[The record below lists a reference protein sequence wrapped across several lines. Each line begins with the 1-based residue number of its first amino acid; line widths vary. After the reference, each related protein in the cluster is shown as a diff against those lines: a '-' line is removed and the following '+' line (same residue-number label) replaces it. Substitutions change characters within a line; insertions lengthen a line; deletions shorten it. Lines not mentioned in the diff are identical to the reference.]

1 MQLFK
6 LNGRMNKKVI
16 IAILLVV
23 LFILSIILGISFG
36 AVDIPPYDVY
46 RVFLYKVLGIKIGNL
61 GELLNSTVFDI
72 IWEVRMPRVLLGAF
86 TGMSLAVVGVIMQ
99 ATIQNPLGDPYI
111 LGLSSGASL
120 GATFSILIGFTG
132 VLSSFGVG
140 LGAFLGALVASIFV
154 YFLAKI
160 GGRITPFKMI
170 LAGMVI
176 GSICF
181 SLTSLI
187 IFLSKDNEGIRTVNF
202 WMMGSLAGA
211 EWSNIVLPIMVS
223 IIPLIY
229 FFTQYRNLNLIVLGD
244 ETSITL
250 GLNVEKHRK
259 IYMILSSLV
268 TGVIVSVCGTIGFVG
283 IMIPHIVRL
292 IFGTDHKVLLP
303 FSALLGAIFL
313 IWADVIARCAVSNM
327 ELPIGIITSVI
338 GAPFLLWLMIKGN
351 GEKEQGL

>member
-1 MQLFK
+1 MFNLSWRK
-6 LNGRMNKKVI
+6 DKKVF
-16 IAILLVV
+16 IAVLLILL
-23 LFILSIILGISFG
+23 FISSIILGISFG

-46 RVFLYKVLGIKIGNL
+46 RVFLYKVFGIKIGNL
-61 GELLNSTVFDI
+61 DEILNSTLFDI
-72 IWEVRMPRVLLGAF
+72 IWGVRMPRVLLGAF
-86 TGMSLAVVGVIMQ
+86 AGMALAMVGVIMQ

-120 GATFSILIGFTG
+120 GATFSILIGFSG
-132 VLSSFGVG
+132 VLSSFGAP
-140 LGAFLGALVASIFV
+140 LGAFLGALMASIFV
-154 YFLAKI
+154 YFLARI

-176 GSICF
+176 SSICS

-211 EWSNIVLPIMVS
+211 QWSNIVLPIAISV
-223 IIPLIY
+223 IPLIY
-229 FFTQYRNLNLIVLGD
+229 FFTQYRNLNLMVLGD

-250 GLNVEKHRK
+250 GLNIEKHRK
-259 IYMILSSLV
+259 IYMILSSLI

-292 IFGTDHKVLLP
+292 IFGTDHKTLLP
-303 FSALLGAIFL
+303 FSALVGAIFL
-313 IWADVIARCAVSNM
+313 IWADVIARCAINNM

-338 GAPFLLWLMIKGN
+338 GAPFLLWLMVKGTR
-351 GEKEQGL
+351 EKE

>member
-1 MQLFK
+1 MFNLSWRK
-6 LNGRMNKKVI
+6 DKKVF
-16 IAILLVV
+16 IAVLLILL
-23 LFILSIILGISFG
+23 FISSIILGISFG

-46 RVFLYKVLGIKIGNL
+46 RVFLYKVFGIKIGNL
-61 GELLNSTVFDI
+61 DEILNSTLFDI
-72 IWEVRMPRVLLGAF
+72 IWGVRMPRVLLGAF
-86 TGMSLAVVGVIMQ
+86 AGMALAMVGVIMQ
-99 ATIQNPLGDPYI
+99 ATIQNHLGDPYI

-120 GATFSILIGFTG
+120 GATFSILIGFSG
-132 VLSSFGVG
+132 VLSSFGAP
-140 LGAFLGALVASIFV
+140 LGAFLGALIASIFV

-176 GSICF
+176 SSICS

-211 EWSNIVLPIMVS
+211 EWSNIVLPIAISV
-223 IIPLIY
+223 IPLIY
-229 FFTQYRNLNLIVLGD
+229 FFTQYRNLNLMVLGD

-250 GLNVEKHRK
+250 GLNIEKHRK
-259 IYMILSSLV
+259 IYMILSSLI

-292 IFGTDHKVLLP
+292 IFGTDHKTLLP
-303 FSALLGAIFL
+303 FSALVGAIFL
-313 IWADVIARCAVSNM
+313 IWADVIARCAITNM

-338 GAPFLLWLMIKGN
+338 GAPFLLWLMVKGT
-351 GEKEQGL
+351 GEKE

>member
-1 MQLFK
+1 MFNLSWRK
-6 LNGRMNKKVI
+6 DKKVF
-16 IAILLVV
+16 IAVLLIL

-46 RVFLYKVLGIKIGNL
+46 RVFLYKVFGIKIGNL
-61 GELLNSTVFDI
+61 DEILNSTLFDI
-72 IWEVRMPRVLLGAF
+72 IWGVRMPRVLLGAF
-86 TGMSLAVVGVIMQ
+86 AGMALAMVGVIMQ

-120 GATFSILIGFTG
+120 GATFSILIGFSG
-132 VLSSFGVG
+132 VLSSFGAP
-140 LGAFLGALVASIFV
+140 LGAFLGALMASIFV
-154 YFLAKI
+154 YFLARI

-176 GSICF
+176 SSICS

-211 EWSNIVLPIMVS
+211 EWSNIVLPIAISV
-223 IIPLIY
+223 IPLIY
-229 FFTQYRNLNLIVLGD
+229 FFTQYRNLNLMVLGD

-250 GLNVEKHRK
+250 GLNIEKHRK
-259 IYMILSSLV
+259 IYMILSSLI

-292 IFGTDHKVLLP
+292 IFGTDHKTLLP
-303 FSALLGAIFL
+303 FSALVGAIFL
-313 IWADVIARCAVSNM
+313 IWADVIARCAITNM

-338 GAPFLLWLMIKGN
+338 GAPFLLWLMVKGT
-351 GEKEQGL
+351 GEKE

>member
-1 MQLFK
+1 MFNLSWRK
-6 LNGRMNKKVI
+6 DKKVF
-16 IAILLVV
+16 IAVLLILL
-23 LFILSIILGISFG
+23 FISSIILGISFG

-46 RVFLYKVLGIKIGNL
+46 RVFLYKVFGIKIGNL
-61 GELLNSTVFDI
+61 DEILNSTLFDI
-72 IWEVRMPRVLLGAF
+72 IWGVRMPRVLLGAF
-86 TGMSLAVVGVIMQ
+86 AGMALAMVGVIMQ

-120 GATFSILIGFTG
+120 GATFSILIGFSG
-132 VLSSFGVG
+132 VLSSFGAP
-140 LGAFLGALVASIFV
+140 LGAFLGALMASIFV
-154 YFLAKI
+154 YFLARI

-176 GSICF
+176 SSICS

-211 EWSNIVLPIMVS
+211 EWSNIVLPIAISV
-223 IIPLIY
+223 IPLIY
-229 FFTQYRNLNLIVLGD
+229 FFTQYRNLNLMVLGD

-250 GLNVEKHRK
+250 GLNIERYRK
-259 IYMILSSLV
+259 IYMILSSLI

-292 IFGTDHKVLLP
+292 IFGTDHKTLLP
-303 FSALLGAIFL
+303 FSALVGAIFL
-313 IWADVIARCAVSNM
+313 IWADVIARCAITNM

-338 GAPFLLWLMIKGN
+338 GAPFLLWLMVKGT
-351 GEKEQGL
+351 GEKE

>member
-1 MQLFK
+1 MFNLSWRK
-6 LNGRMNKKVI
+6 DKKVF
-16 IAILLVV
+16 IAVLLILL
-23 LFILSIILGISFG
+23 FISSIILGISFG

-46 RVFLYKVLGIKIGNL
+46 RVFLYKVFGIKIGNL
-61 GELLNSTVFDI
+61 DEILNSTLFDI
-72 IWEVRMPRVLLGAF
+72 IWGVRMPRVLLGAF
-86 TGMSLAVVGVIMQ
+86 AGMALAMVGVIMQ

-120 GATFSILIGFTG
+120 GATFSILIGFSG
-132 VLSSFGVG
+132 VLSSFGAP
-140 LGAFLGALVASIFV
+140 LGAFLGALIASIFV

-176 GSICF
+176 SSICS

-202 WMMGSLAGA
+202 WIMGSLAGA
-211 EWSNIVLPIMVS
+211 QWSNIVLPIAISV
-223 IIPLIY
+223 IPLIY
-229 FFTQYRNLNLIVLGD
+229 FFTQYRNLNLMVLGD

-250 GLNVEKHRK
+250 GLNIEKHRK
-259 IYMILSSLV
+259 IYMILSSLI

-292 IFGTDHKVLLP
+292 IFGTDHKTLLP
-303 FSALLGAIFL
+303 FSALVGAIFL
-313 IWADVIARCAVSNM
+313 IWADVIARCAINNM

-338 GAPFLLWLMIKGN
+338 GAPFLLWLMVKGTR
-351 GEKEQGL
+351 EKE

>member
-1 MQLFK
+1 MFNLSWRK
-6 LNGRMNKKVI
+6 DKKVF
-16 IAILLVV
+16 IAVLLILL
-23 LFILSIILGISFG
+23 FISSIILGISFG

-46 RVFLYKVLGIKIGNL
+46 RVFLYKVFGIKIGNL
-61 GELLNSTVFDI
+61 DEILNSTLFDI
-72 IWEVRMPRVLLGAF
+72 IWGVRMPRVLLGAF
-86 TGMSLAVVGVIMQ
+86 AGMALAMVGVIMQ

-120 GATFSILIGFTG
+120 GATFSILIGFSG
-132 VLSSFGVG
+132 VLSSFGAP
-140 LGAFLGALVASIFV
+140 LGAFLGALIASIFV

-176 GSICF
+176 SSICS

-211 EWSNIVLPIMVS
+211 EWSNIVLPIAISV
-223 IIPLIY
+223 IPLIY
-229 FFTQYRNLNLIVLGD
+229 FFTQYRNLNLMVLGD

-250 GLNVEKHRK
+250 GLNIEKHRK
-259 IYMILSSLV
+259 IYMILSSLI

-292 IFGTDHKVLLP
+292 IFGTDHKTLLP
-303 FSALLGAIFL
+303 FSALVGAIFL
-313 IWADVIARCAVSNM
+313 IWADVIARCA
-327 ELPIGIITSVI
+327 IT
-338 GAPFLLWLMIKGN
+338 PFL
-351 GEKEQGL
+351 

>member
-1 MQLFK
+1 MFNLSWRK
-6 LNGRMNKKVI
+6 DKKVF
-16 IAILLVV
+16 IAVLLILL
-23 LFILSIILGISFG
+23 FISSIILGISFG

-46 RVFLYKVLGIKIGNL
+46 RVFLYKVFGIKIGNL
-61 GELLNSTVFDI
+61 DEILNSTLFDI
-72 IWEVRMPRVLLGAF
+72 IWGVRMPRVLLGAF
-86 TGMSLAVVGVIMQ
+86 AGMALAMVGVIMQ

-120 GATFSILIGFTG
+120 GATFSILIGFSG
-132 VLSSFGVG
+132 VLSSFGAP
-140 LGAFLGALVASIFV
+140 LGAFLGALIASIFV

-176 GSICF
+176 SSICS

-211 EWSNIVLPIMVS
+211 EWSNIVLPIAISV
-223 IIPLIY
+223 IPLIY
-229 FFTQYRNLNLIVLGD
+229 FFTQYRNLNLMVLGD

-250 GLNVEKHRK
+250 GLNIEKHRK
-259 IYMILSSLV
+259 IYMILSSLI

-292 IFGTDHKVLLP
+292 IFGTDHRTLLP
-303 FSALLGAIFL
+303 FSALVGAIFL
-313 IWADVIARCAVSNM
+313 IWADIIARCAITNM

-338 GAPFLLWLMIKGN
+338 GAPFLLWLMVKGT
-351 GEKEQGL
+351 GEKE

>member
-1 MQLFK
+1 MFNLSWRK
-6 LNGRMNKKVI
+6 DKKVFI
-16 IAILLVV
+16 VVLLILL
-23 LFILSIILGISFG
+23 FISSIILGISFG

-46 RVFLYKVLGIKIGNL
+46 RVFLYKVFGIKIGNL
-61 GELLNSTVFDI
+61 DEILNSTLFDI
-72 IWEVRMPRVLLGAF
+72 IWGVRMPRVLLGAF
-86 TGMSLAVVGVIMQ
+86 AGMALAMVGVIMQ

-120 GATFSILIGFTG
+120 GATFSILIGFSG
-132 VLSSFGVG
+132 VLSSFGAP
-140 LGAFLGALVASIFV
+140 LGAFLGALIASIFV

-176 GSICF
+176 SSICS

-211 EWSNIVLPIMVS
+211 EWSNIVLPIAISV
-223 IIPLIY
+223 IPLIY
-229 FFTQYRNLNLIVLGD
+229 FFTQYRNLNLMVLGD

-250 GLNVEKHRK
+250 GLNIEKHRK
-259 IYMILSSLV
+259 IYMILSSLI

-292 IFGTDHKVLLP
+292 IFGTDHKTLLP
-303 FSALLGAIFL
+303 FSALVGAIFL
-313 IWADVIARCAVSNM
+313 IWADVIARCAITNM

-338 GAPFLLWLMIKGN
+338 GAPFLLWLMVKGTR
-351 GEKEQGL
+351 EKE

>member
-1 MQLFK
+1 MFNLSWRK
-6 LNGRMNKKVI
+6 DKKVF
-16 IAILLVV
+16 IAVLLILL
-23 LFILSIILGISFG
+23 FISSIILGISFG

-46 RVFLYKVLGIKIGNL
+46 RVFLYKVFGIKIGNL
-61 GELLNSTVFDI
+61 DEILNSTLFDI
-72 IWEVRMPRVLLGAF
+72 IWGVRMPRVLLGAF
-86 TGMSLAVVGVIMQ
+86 AGMALAMVGVIMQ

-120 GATFSILIGFTG
+120 GATFSILIGFSG
-132 VLSSFGVG
+132 VLSSFGAP
-140 LGAFLGALVASIFV
+140 LGAFLGALMASIFV
-154 YFLAKI
+154 YFLARI

-176 GSICF
+176 SSICS

-211 EWSNIVLPIMVS
+211 EWSNIVLPIAISV
-223 IIPLIY
+223 IPLIY
-229 FFTQYRNLNLIVLGD
+229 FFTQYRNLNLMVLGD

-250 GLNVEKHRK
+250 GLNIEKHRK
-259 IYMILSSLV
+259 IYMILSSLI

-292 IFGTDHKVLLP
+292 IFGTDHKTLLP
-303 FSALLGAIFL
+303 FSALVGAIFL
-313 IWADVIARCAVSNM
+313 IWADVIARCAITNM

-338 GAPFLLWLMIKGN
+338 GAPFLLWLMVKGT
-351 GEKEQGL
+351 GEKE

>member
-1 MQLFK
+1 MFK
-6 LNGRMNKKVI
+6 LSWRKDKKVF
-16 IAILLVV
+16 IAVLLILL
-23 LFILSIILGISFG
+23 FISSIILGISFG

-46 RVFLYKVLGIKIGNL
+46 RVFLYKVFGIKIRNL
-61 GELLNSTVFDI
+61 DEILNSTLFDI
-72 IWEVRMPRVLLGAF
+72 IWGVRMPRVLLGAF
-86 TGMSLAVVGVIMQ
+86 AGMALAMVGVIMQ

-120 GATFSILIGFTG
+120 GATFSILIGFSG
-132 VLSSFGVG
+132 VLSSFGAP
-140 LGAFLGALVASIFV
+140 LGAFLGALMASVFV

-176 GSICF
+176 SSICS

-211 EWSNIVLPIMVS
+211 EWSNIVLPIVIS
-223 IIPLIY
+223 VIPLIY
-229 FFTQYRNLNLIVLGD
+229 FFTQYRNLNLMVLGD

-250 GLNVEKHRK
+250 GLNIEKHRK
-259 IYMILSSLV
+259 IYMILSSLI

-292 IFGTDHKVLLP
+292 IFGTDHKTLLP
-303 FSALLGAIFL
+303 FSALVGAIFL
-313 IWADVIARCAVSNM
+313 IWADVIARCAIANM

-338 GAPFLLWLMIKGN
+338 GAPFLLWLMVKGT
-351 GEKEQGL
+351 GEKE

>member
-1 MQLFK
+1 MFNLSWRK
-6 LNGRMNKKVI
+6 DKKVF
-16 IAILLVV
+16 IAVLLILL
-23 LFILSIILGISFG
+23 FISSIILGISFG

-46 RVFLYKVLGIKIGNL
+46 RVFLYKVFGIKIGNL
-61 GELLNSTVFDI
+61 DEILNSTLFDI
-72 IWEVRMPRVLLGAF
+72 IWGVRMPRVLLGAF
-86 TGMSLAVVGVIMQ
+86 AGMALAMVGVIMQ

-120 GATFSILIGFTG
+120 GATFSILIGFSG
-132 VLSSFGVG
+132 VLSSFGAP
-140 LGAFLGALVASIFV
+140 LGAFLGALIASIFV
-154 YFLAKI
+154 YFLARI

-176 GSICF
+176 SSICS

-211 EWSNIVLPIMVS
+211 EWSNIVLPIAISV
-223 IIPLIY
+223 IPLIY
-229 FFTQYRNLNLIVLGD
+229 FFTQYRNLNLMVLGD

-250 GLNVEKHRK
+250 GLNIEKHRK
-259 IYMILSSLV
+259 IYMILSSLI

-292 IFGTDHKVLLP
+292 IFGTDHKTLLP
-303 FSALLGAIFL
+303 FSALVGAIFL
-313 IWADVIARCAVSNM
+313 IWADVIARCAITNM

-338 GAPFLLWLMIKGN
+338 GAPFLLWLMVKGT
-351 GEKEQGL
+351 GEKE

>member
-1 MQLFK
+1 MFNLSWRK
-6 LNGRMNKKVI
+6 DKKVF
-16 IAILLVV
+16 IAVLLILL
-23 LFILSIILGISFG
+23 FISSIILGISFG

-46 RVFLYKVLGIKIGNL
+46 RVFLYKVFGIKIGNL
-61 GELLNSTVFDI
+61 DEILNSTLFDI
-72 IWEVRMPRVLLGAF
+72 IWGVRMPRVLLGAF
-86 TGMSLAVVGVIMQ
+86 AGMALAMVGVIMQ

-120 GATFSILIGFTG
+120 GATFSILIGFSG
-132 VLSSFGVG
+132 VLSSFGAP
-140 LGAFLGALVASIFV
+140 LGAFLGALMASIFV

-176 GSICF
+176 SSICS

-211 EWSNIVLPIMVS
+211 EWSNIVLPIAISV
-223 IIPLIY
+223 IPLIY
-229 FFTQYRNLNLIVLGD
+229 FFTQYRNLNLMVLGD

-250 GLNVEKHRK
+250 GLNIEKHRK
-259 IYMILSSLV
+259 IYMILSSLI

-292 IFGTDHKVLLP
+292 IFGTDHKTLLP
-303 FSALLGAIFL
+303 FSALVGAIFL
-313 IWADVIARCAVSNM
+313 IWADVIARCAINNM

-338 GAPFLLWLMIKGN
+338 GAPFLLWLMVKGTR
-351 GEKEQGL
+351 EKE

>member
-1 MQLFK
+1 MFNLSWRK
-6 LNGRMNKKVI
+6 DKKVF
-16 IAILLVV
+16 IAVLLILL
-23 LFILSIILGISFG
+23 FISSIILGISFG

-46 RVFLYKVLGIKIGNL
+46 RVFLYKVFGIKIGNL
-61 GELLNSTVFDI
+61 DEILNSTLFDI
-72 IWEVRMPRVLLGAF
+72 IWGVRMPRVLLGAF
-86 TGMSLAVVGVIMQ
+86 AGMALAMVGVIMQ

-120 GATFSILIGFTG
+120 GATFSILIGFSG
-132 VLSSFGVG
+132 VLSSFGAP
-140 LGAFLGALVASIFV
+140 LGAFLGALIASIFV

-176 GSICF
+176 SSICS

-211 EWSNIVLPIMVS
+211 ECSNIVLPIAISV
-223 IIPLIY
+223 IPLIY
-229 FFTQYRNLNLIVLGD
+229 FFTQYRNLNLMVLGD

-250 GLNVEKHRK
+250 GLNIEKHRK
-259 IYMILSSLV
+259 IYMILSSLI

-292 IFGTDHKVLLP
+292 IFGTDHKTLLP
-303 FSALLGAIFL
+303 FSALVGAIFL
-313 IWADVIARCAVSNM
+313 IWADVIARCAITNM

-338 GAPFLLWLMIKGN
+338 GAPFLLWLMVKGTR
-351 GEKEQGL
+351 EKE

>member
-1 MQLFK
+1 ML
-6 LNGRMNKKVI
+6 
-16 IAILLVV
+16 ILL
-23 LFILSIILGISFG
+23 FISSIILGISFG

-46 RVFLYKVLGIKIGNL
+46 RVFLYKVFGIKIGNL
-61 GELLNSTVFDI
+61 DEILNSTLFDI
-72 IWEVRMPRVLLGAF
+72 IWGVRMPRVLLGAF
-86 TGMSLAVVGVIMQ
+86 AGMALAMVGVIMQ

-120 GATFSILIGFTG
+120 GATFSILIGFSG
-132 VLSSFGVG
+132 VLSSFGAP
-140 LGAFLGALVASIFV
+140 LGAFLGALIASIFV

-176 GSICF
+176 SSICS

-211 EWSNIVLPIMVS
+211 QWGNIVLPIAISV
-223 IIPLIY
+223 IPLIY
-229 FFTQYRNLNLIVLGD
+229 FFTQYRNLNLMVLGD

-250 GLNVEKHRK
+250 GLNIEKHRK
-259 IYMILSSLV
+259 IYMILSSLI

-292 IFGTDHKVLLP
+292 IFGTDHKTLLP
-303 FSALLGAIFL
+303 FSALVGAIFL
-313 IWADVIARCAVSNM
+313 IWADVIARCAINNM

-338 GAPFLLWLMIKGN
+338 GAPFLLWLMVKGTR
-351 GEKEQGL
+351 EKE

>member
-1 MQLFK
+1 MFNLSWRK
-6 LNGRMNKKVI
+6 DKKVF
-16 IAILLVV
+16 IAVLLILL
-23 LFILSIILGISFG
+23 FISSIILGISFG

-46 RVFLYKVLGIKIGNL
+46 RVFLYKVFGIKIGNL
-61 GELLNSTVFDI
+61 DEILNSTLFDI
-72 IWEVRMPRVLLGAF
+72 IWGVRMPRVLLGAF
-86 TGMSLAVVGVIMQ
+86 AGMALAMVGVIMQ

-120 GATFSILIGFTG
+120 GATFSILIGFSG
-132 VLSSFGVG
+132 VLSSFGAP
-140 LGAFLGALVASIFV
+140 LGAFLGALMASIFV

-176 GSICF
+176 SSICS

-211 EWSNIVLPIMVS
+211 EWSNIVLPILISV
-223 IIPLIY
+223 IPLIY
-229 FFTQYRNLNLIVLGD
+229 FFTQYRNLNLMVLGD

-250 GLNVEKHRK
+250 GLNIEKHRK
-259 IYMILSSLV
+259 IYMILSSLI

-292 IFGTDHKVLLP
+292 IFGTDHKTLLP
-303 FSALLGAIFL
+303 FSALVGAIFL
-313 IWADVIARCAVSNM
+313 IWADVIARCAITNM

-338 GAPFLLWLMIKGN
+338 GAPFLLWLMVKGT
-351 GEKEQGL
+351 GEKE

>member
-1 MQLFK
+1 MFNLSWRK
-6 LNGRMNKKVI
+6 DKKVF
-16 IAILLVV
+16 IAVLLILL
-23 LFILSIILGISFG
+23 FISSIILGISFG

-46 RVFLYKVLGIKIGNL
+46 RVFLYKVFGIKIGNL
-61 GELLNSTVFDI
+61 DEILNSTLFDI
-72 IWEVRMPRVLLGAF
+72 IWGVRIPRVLLGAF
-86 TGMSLAVVGVIMQ
+86 AGMALAMVGVIMQ

-120 GATFSILIGFTG
+120 GATFSILIGFSG
-132 VLSSFGVG
+132 VLSSFGAP
-140 LGAFLGALVASIFV
+140 LGAFLGALMASVFV

-176 GSICF
+176 SSICS

-211 EWSNIVLPIMVS
+211 EWSNIVLPIVIS
-223 IIPLIY
+223 VIPLIY
-229 FFTQYRNLNLIVLGD
+229 FFTQYRNLNLMVLGD

-259 IYMILSSLV
+259 IYMILSSLI

-292 IFGTDHKVLLP
+292 IFGTDHKTLLP
-303 FSALLGAIFL
+303 FSALVGAIFL
-313 IWADVIARCAVSNM
+313 IWADVIARCAIANM

-338 GAPFLLWLMIKGN
+338 GAPFLLWLMVKGT
-351 GEKEQGL
+351 GEKE

>member
-1 MQLFK
+1 MFNLSWRK
-6 LNGRMNKKVI
+6 DKKVF
-16 IAILLVV
+16 IAVLLILL
-23 LFILSIILGISFG
+23 FISSIILGISFG

-46 RVFLYKVLGIKIGNL
+46 RVFLYKVFGIKIGNL
-61 GELLNSTVFDI
+61 DEILNSTLFDI
-72 IWEVRMPRVLLGAF
+72 IWGVRMPRVLLGAF
-86 TGMSLAVVGVIMQ
+86 AGMTLAMVGVIMQ

-120 GATFSILIGFTG
+120 GATFSILIGFSG
-132 VLSSFGVG
+132 VLSSFGAP
-140 LGAFLGALVASIFV
+140 LGAFLGALMASIFV

-176 GSICF
+176 SSICS

-211 EWSNIVLPIMVS
+211 EWSNIVLPIAISV
-223 IIPLIY
+223 IPLIY
-229 FFTQYRNLNLIVLGD
+229 FFTQYRNLNLMVLGD

-250 GLNVEKHRK
+250 GLNIEKHRK
-259 IYMILSSLV
+259 IYMILSSLI

-292 IFGTDHKVLLP
+292 IFGTDHKTLLP
-303 FSALLGAIFL
+303 FSALVGAIFL
-313 IWADVIARCAVSNM
+313 IWADVIARCAITNM

-338 GAPFLLWLMIKGN
+338 GAPFLLWLMVKGTR
-351 GEKEQGL
+351 EKE

>member
-1 MQLFK
+1 MFNLSWRK
-6 LNGRMNKKVI
+6 DKKVF
-16 IAILLVV
+16 IAVLLILL
-23 LFILSIILGISFG
+23 FISSIILGISFG

-46 RVFLYKVLGIKIGNL
+46 RVFLYKVFGIKIGNL
-61 GELLNSTVFDI
+61 DEILNSTLFDI
-72 IWEVRMPRVLLGAF
+72 IWGVRMPRVLLGAF
-86 TGMSLAVVGVIMQ
+86 AGMALAMVGVIMQ

-120 GATFSILIGFTG
+120 GATFSILIGFSG
-132 VLSSFGVG
+132 VLSSFGAP
-140 LGAFLGALVASIFV
+140 LGAFLGALMASVFV

-176 GSICF
+176 SSICS

-211 EWSNIVLPIMVS
+211 EWSNIVLPIVIS
-223 IIPLIY
+223 VIPLIY
-229 FFTQYRNLNLIVLGD
+229 FFTQYRNLNLMVLGD

-250 GLNVEKHRK
+250 GLNIEKHRK
-259 IYMILSSLV
+259 IYMILSSLI

-292 IFGTDHKVLLP
+292 IFGTDHKTLLP
-303 FSALLGAIFL
+303 FSALVGAIFL
-313 IWADVIARCAVSNM
+313 IWADVIARCAITNM

-338 GAPFLLWLMIKGN
+338 GAPFLLWLMVKGT
-351 GEKEQGL
+351 GEKE

>member
-1 MQLFK
+1 MFK
-6 LNGRMNKKVI
+6 LSWRKDKKVF
-16 IAILLVV
+16 IAVLLILL
-23 LFILSIILGISFG
+23 FISSIILGISFG

-46 RVFLYKVLGIKIGNL
+46 RVFLYKVFGIKIGNL
-61 GELLNSTVFDI
+61 DEILNSTLFDI
-72 IWEVRMPRVLLGAF
+72 IWGVRMPRVLLGAF
-86 TGMSLAVVGVIMQ
+86 AGMALAMVGVIMQ

-120 GATFSILIGFTG
+120 GATFSILIGFSG
-132 VLSSFGVG
+132 VLSSFGAP
-140 LGAFLGALVASIFV
+140 LGAFLGALMASVFV

-176 GSICF
+176 SSICS

-211 EWSNIVLPIMVS
+211 EWSNIVLPIAISV
-223 IIPLIY
+223 IPLIY
-229 FFTQYRNLNLIVLGD
+229 FFTQYRNLNLMVLGD

-250 GLNVEKHRK
+250 GLNIEKHRK
-259 IYMILSSLV
+259 IYMILSSLI

-292 IFGTDHKVLLP
+292 IFGTDHKTLLP
-303 FSALLGAIFL
+303 FSALVGAIFL
-313 IWADVIARCAVSNM
+313 IWADVIARCAITNM

-338 GAPFLLWLMIKGN
+338 GAPFLLWLMVKGT
-351 GEKEQGL
+351 GEKE

>member
-1 MQLFK
+1 MFNLSWRK
-6 LNGRMNKKVI
+6 DKKVF
-16 IAILLVV
+16 IAVLLILL
-23 LFILSIILGISFG
+23 FISSIILGISFG

-46 RVFLYKVLGIKIGNL
+46 RVFLYKVFGIKIGNL
-61 GELLNSTVFDI
+61 DEILNSTLFDI
-72 IWEVRMPRVLLGAF
+72 IWGVRMPRVLLGAF
-86 TGMSLAVVGVIMQ
+86 AGMALAMVGVIMQ

-120 GATFSILIGFTG
+120 GATFSILIGFSG
-132 VLSSFGVG
+132 VLSSFGAP
-140 LGAFLGALVASIFV
+140 LGAFLGALIASIFV
-154 YFLAKI
+154 YFLARI

-176 GSICF
+176 SSICS

-211 EWSNIVLPIMVS
+211 EWSNIVLPIAISV
-223 IIPLIY
+223 IPLIY
-229 FFTQYRNLNLIVLGD
+229 FFTQYRNLNLMVLGD

-250 GLNVEKHRK
+250 GLNIEKYRK
-259 IYMILSSLV
+259 IYMILSSLI

-292 IFGTDHKVLLP
+292 IFGTDHKTLLP
-303 FSALLGAIFL
+303 FSALVGAIFL
-313 IWADVIARCAVSNM
+313 IWADVIARCAITNM

-338 GAPFLLWLMIKGN
+338 GAPFLLWLMVNGT
-351 GEKEQGL
+351 GEKE

>member
-1 MQLFK
+1 MFNLSWRK
-6 LNGRMNKKVI
+6 DKKVF
-16 IAILLVV
+16 IAVLLILL
-23 LFILSIILGISFG
+23 FIASIILGISFG

-46 RVFLYKVLGIKIGNL
+46 RVFLYKVFGIKIGNL
-61 GELLNSTVFDI
+61 DEILNSTLFDI
-72 IWEVRMPRVLLGAF
+72 IWGVRMPRVLLGAF
-86 TGMSLAVVGVIMQ
+86 AGMALAMVGVIMQ

-120 GATFSILIGFTG
+120 GATFSILIGFSG
-132 VLSSFGVG
+132 VLSSFGSP
-140 LGAFLGALVASIFV
+140 LGALMASIFV

-176 GSICF
+176 SSICS

-211 EWSNIVLPIMVS
+211 QWSNIVLPIAISV
-223 IIPLIY
+223 IPLIY
-229 FFTQYRNLNLIVLGD
+229 FFTQYRNLNLMVLGD

-250 GLNVEKHRK
+250 GLNIEKHRK
-259 IYMILSSLV
+259 IYIILSSLI

-292 IFGTDHKVLLP
+292 IFGTDHKTLLP
-303 FSALLGAIFL
+303 FSALVGAIFI
-313 IWADVIARCAVSNM
+313 IWADVIARCAITNM
-327 ELPIGIITSVI
+327 ELPIGIITSLI
-338 GAPFLLWLMIKGN
+338 GAPFLLWLMVKGTR
-351 GEKEQGL
+351 EKE

>member
-1 MQLFK
+1 MFNLSWRK
-6 LNGRMNKKVI
+6 DKKVF
-16 IAILLVV
+16 IAVLLILL
-23 LFILSIILGISFG
+23 FISSIILGISFG

-46 RVFLYKVLGIKIGNL
+46 RVFLYKVFGIKIGNL
-61 GELLNSTVFDI
+61 DEILNSTLFDI
-72 IWEVRMPRVLLGAF
+72 IWGVRMPRVFLGAF
-86 TGMSLAVVGVIMQ
+86 AGMALAMVGVIMQ

-120 GATFSILIGFTG
+120 GATFSILIGFSG
-132 VLSSFGVG
+132 VLSSFGAP
-140 LGAFLGALVASIFV
+140 LGAFLGALIASIFV

-176 GSICF
+176 SSICS

-211 EWSNIVLPIMVS
+211 EWSNIVLPIAISV
-223 IIPLIY
+223 IPLIY
-229 FFTQYRNLNLIVLGD
+229 FFTQYRNLNLMVLGD

-250 GLNVEKHRK
+250 GLNIEKHRK
-259 IYMILSSLV
+259 IYMILSSLI

-292 IFGTDHKVLLP
+292 IFGTDHKTLLP
-303 FSALLGAIFL
+303 FSALVGAIFL
-313 IWADVIARCAVSNM
+313 IWADVIARCAITNM

-338 GAPFLLWLMIKGN
+338 GAPFLLWLMVKGTR
-351 GEKEQGL
+351 EKE

>member
-1 MQLFK
+1 MEKRQ
-6 LNGRMNKKVI
+6 KVF
-16 IAILLVV
+16 IAVLLILL
-23 LFILSIILGISFG
+23 FISSIILGISFG

-46 RVFLYKVLGIKIGNL
+46 RVFLYKVFGIKIGNL
-61 GELLNSTVFDI
+61 DEILNSTLFDI
-72 IWEVRMPRVLLGAF
+72 IWGVRMPRVLLGAF
-86 TGMSLAVVGVIMQ
+86 AGMALAMVGVIMQ

-120 GATFSILIGFTG
+120 GATFSILIGFSG
-132 VLSSFGVG
+132 VLSSFGAP
-140 LGAFLGALVASIFV
+140 LGAFLGALIASIFV

-176 GSICF
+176 SSICS

-211 EWSNIVLPIMVS
+211 EWSNIVLPIAISV
-223 IIPLIY
+223 IPLIY
-229 FFTQYRNLNLIVLGD
+229 FFTQYRNLNLMVLGD

-250 GLNVEKHRK
+250 GLNIEKHRK
-259 IYMILSSLV
+259 IYMILSSLI

-292 IFGTDHKVLLP
+292 IFG
-303 FSALLGAIFL
+303 LLG
-313 IWADVIARCAVSNM
+313 ADVIARCAITNM

-338 GAPFLLWLMIKGN
+338 GAPFLLWLMVKGTR
-351 GEKEQGL
+351 EKE

>member
-1 MQLFK
+1 MFNLSWRK
-6 LNGRMNKKVI
+6 DKKVF
-16 IAILLVV
+16 IAVLLILL
-23 LFILSIILGISFG
+23 FISSIILGISFG

-46 RVFLYKVLGIKIGNL
+46 RVFLYKVFGIKIGNL
-61 GELLNSTVFDI
+61 DEILNSTLFDI
-72 IWEVRMPRVLLGAF
+72 IWGVRMPRVLLGAF
-86 TGMSLAVVGVIMQ
+86 AGMALAMVGVIMQ

-120 GATFSILIGFTG
+120 GATFSILIGFSG
-132 VLSSFGVG
+132 VLSSFGAP
-140 LGAFLGALVASIFV
+140 LGAFLGALIASIFV

-176 GSICF
+176 SSICS

-211 EWSNIVLPIMVS
+211 EWSNIVLPIAISV
-223 IIPLIY
+223 IPLIY
-229 FFTQYRNLNLIVLGD
+229 FFTQYRNLNLMVLGD

-250 GLNVEKHRK
+250 GLNIEKHRK
-259 IYMILSSLV
+259 IYMILSSLI

-292 IFGTDHKVLLP
+292 IFGTDHKTLLP
-303 FSALLGAIFL
+303 FSALVGAIFL
-313 IWADVIARCAVSNM
+313 IWADIIARCAITNM
-327 ELPIGIITSVI
+327 ELPI
-338 GAPFLLWLMIKGN
+338 
-351 GEKEQGL
+351 

>member
-1 MQLFK
+1 MFNLSWRK
-6 LNGRMNKKVI
+6 DKKVF
-16 IAILLVV
+16 IAVLLILL
-23 LFILSIILGISFG
+23 FISSIILGISFG
-36 AVDIPPYDVY
+36 AVDIPPYDIY
-46 RVFLYKVLGIKIGNL
+46 RVFLYKVFGIKIGNL
-61 GELLNSTVFDI
+61 DEILNSTLFDI
-72 IWEVRMPRVLLGAF
+72 IWGVRMPRVLLGAF
-86 TGMSLAVVGVIMQ
+86 AGMALAMVGVIMQ

-120 GATFSILIGFTG
+120 GATFSILIGFSG
-132 VLSSFGVG
+132 VLSSFGAP
-140 LGAFLGALVASIFV
+140 LGAFLGALIASIFV

-176 GSICF
+176 SSICS

-211 EWSNIVLPIMVS
+211 EWSNIVLPIAISV
-223 IIPLIY
+223 IPLIY
-229 FFTQYRNLNLIVLGD
+229 FFTQYRNLNLMVLGD

-250 GLNVEKHRK
+250 GLNIEKYRK
-259 IYMILSSLV
+259 IYMILSSLI

-292 IFGTDHKVLLP
+292 IFGTDHKTLLP
-303 FSALLGAIFL
+303 FSALVGAIFL
-313 IWADVIARCAVSNM
+313 IWADIIARCAITNM

-338 GAPFLLWLMIKGN
+338 GAPFLLWLMVKGT
-351 GEKEQGL
+351 GEKE

>member
-1 MQLFK
+1 MFK
-6 LNGRMNKKVI
+6 LSWRKDKKVF
-16 IAILLVV
+16 IAVLLILL
-23 LFILSIILGISFG
+23 FISSIILGISFG

-46 RVFLYKVLGIKIGNL
+46 RVFLYKVFGIKIRNL
-61 GELLNSTVFDI
+61 DEILNSTLFDI
-72 IWEVRMPRVLLGAF
+72 IWGVRMPRVLLGAF
-86 TGMSLAVVGVIMQ
+86 AGMALAMVGVIMQ

-120 GATFSILIGFTG
+120 GATFSILIGFSG
-132 VLSSFGVG
+132 VLSSFGAP
-140 LGAFLGALVASIFV
+140 LGAFLGALMASVFV

-176 GSICF
+176 SSICS

-211 EWSNIVLPIMVS
+211 EWSNIVLPIAISV
-223 IIPLIY
+223 IPLIY
-229 FFTQYRNLNLIVLGD
+229 FFTQYRNLNLMVLGD

-250 GLNVEKHRK
+250 GLNIEKHRK
-259 IYMILSSLV
+259 IYMILSSLI

-292 IFGTDHKVLLP
+292 IFGTDHKTLLP
-303 FSALLGAIFL
+303 FSALVGAIFL
-313 IWADVIARCAVSNM
+313 IWADVIARCAIANM

-338 GAPFLLWLMIKGN
+338 GAPFLLWLMVKGT
-351 GEKEQGL
+351 GEKE

>member
-1 MQLFK
+1 MFNLSWRK
-6 LNGRMNKKVI
+6 DKKVF
-16 IAILLVV
+16 IAVLLILL
-23 LFILSIILGISFG
+23 FISSIILGISFG

-46 RVFLYKVLGIKIGNL
+46 RVFLYKVFGIKIGNL
-61 GELLNSTVFDI
+61 DEILNSTVFDI
-72 IWEVRMPRVLLGAF
+72 IWGVRMPRVLLGAF
-86 TGMSLAVVGVIMQ
+86 AGMALAMVGVIMQ

-120 GATFSILIGFTG
+120 GATFSILIGFSG
-132 VLSSFGVG
+132 VLSSFGAP
-140 LGAFLGALVASIFV
+140 LGAFLGALIASIFV
-154 YFLAKI
+154 YFLARI

-176 GSICF
+176 SSICS

-211 EWSNIVLPIMVS
+211 QWSNIVLPIAISV
-223 IIPLIY
+223 IPLIY
-229 FFTQYRNLNLIVLGD
+229 FFTQYRNLNLMVLGD

-250 GLNVEKHRK
+250 GLNIEKHRK
-259 IYMILSSLV
+259 IYMILSSLI

-292 IFGTDHKVLLP
+292 IFGTDHKTLLP
-303 FSALLGAIFL
+303 FSALVGAIFL
-313 IWADVIARCAVSNM
+313 IWADVIARCAITNM

-338 GAPFLLWLMIKGN
+338 GAPFLLWLMVKGT
-351 GEKEQGL
+351 GEKE

>member
-1 MQLFK
+1 MFNLSWRK
-6 LNGRMNKKVI
+6 DKKVF
-16 IAILLVV
+16 IAVLLILL
-23 LFILSIILGISFG
+23 FISSIILGISFG

-46 RVFLYKVLGIKIGNL
+46 RVFLYKVFGIKIGNL
-61 GELLNSTVFDI
+61 DEILNSTLFDI
-72 IWEVRMPRVLLGAF
+72 IWGVRMPRVLLGAF
-86 TGMSLAVVGVIMQ
+86 AGMALAMVGVIMQ

-120 GATFSILIGFTG
+120 GATFSILIGFSG
-132 VLSSFGVG
+132 MLSSFGAP
-140 LGAFLGALVASIFV
+140 LGAFLGALIASIFV

-176 GSICF
+176 SSICS

-211 EWSNIVLPIMVS
+211 EWSNIVLPIAISV
-223 IIPLIY
+223 IPLIY
-229 FFTQYRNLNLIVLGD
+229 FFTQYRNLNLMVLGD

-250 GLNVEKHRK
+250 GLNIERYRK
-259 IYMILSSLV
+259 IYMILSSLI

-292 IFGTDHKVLLP
+292 IFGTDHKTLLP
-303 FSALLGAIFL
+303 FSALVGAIFL
-313 IWADVIARCAVSNM
+313 IWADVIARCAITNM

-338 GAPFLLWLMIKGN
+338 GAPFLLWLMVKGTR
-351 GEKEQGL
+351 EKE

>member
-1 MQLFK
+1 MFNLSWRK
-6 LNGRMNKKVI
+6 DKKVF
-16 IAILLVV
+16 IAVLLILL
-23 LFILSIILGISFG
+23 FISSIILGISFG

-46 RVFLYKVLGIKIGNL
+46 RVFLYKVFGIKIGNL
-61 GELLNSTVFDI
+61 DEILNSTLFDI
-72 IWEVRMPRVLLGAF
+72 IWGVRMPRVLLGAF
-86 TGMSLAVVGVIMQ
+86 AGMALAMVGVIMQ

-120 GATFSILIGFTG
+120 GATFSILIGFSG
-132 VLSSFGVG
+132 VLSSFGAP
-140 LGAFLGALVASIFV
+140 LGAFLGALIASIFV

-176 GSICF
+176 SSICS

-211 EWSNIVLPIMVS
+211 EWSNIVLPIAISV
-223 IIPLIY
+223 IPLIY
-229 FFTQYRNLNLIVLGD
+229 FFTQYRNLNLMVLGD
-244 ETSITL
+244 ETSITS
-250 GLNVEKHRK
+250 GLNIEKHRK
-259 IYMILSSLV
+259 IYMILSSLI

-292 IFGTDHKVLLP
+292 IFGTDHKTLLP
-303 FSALLGAIFL
+303 FSALVGAIFL
-313 IWADVIARCAVSNM
+313 IWADVIARCAITNM

-338 GAPFLLWLMIKGN
+338 GAPFLLWLMVKGTR
-351 GEKEQGL
+351 EKE

>member
-1 MQLFK
+1 MFNLSWRK
-6 LNGRMNKKVI
+6 DKKVF
-16 IAILLVV
+16 IAVLLILL
-23 LFILSIILGISFG
+23 FISSIILGISFG

-46 RVFLYKVLGIKIGNL
+46 RVFLYKVFGIKIGNL
-61 GELLNSTVFDI
+61 DEILNSTLFDI
-72 IWEVRMPRVLLGAF
+72 IWGVRMPRVLLGAF
-86 TGMSLAVVGVIMQ
+86 AGMALAMVGVIMQ

-120 GATFSILIGFTG
+120 GATFSILIGFSG
-132 VLSSFGVG
+132 VLSSFGAP
-140 LGAFLGALVASIFV
+140 LGAFLGALMASIFV
-154 YFLAKI
+154 YFLARI

-176 GSICF
+176 SSICS

-211 EWSNIVLPIMVS
+211 QWSNIVLPIAISV
-223 IIPLIY
+223 IPLIY
-229 FFTQYRNLNLIVLGD
+229 FFTQYRNLNLMVLGD

-250 GLNVEKHRK
+250 GLNIEKHRK
-259 IYMILSSLV
+259 IYMILSSLI

-292 IFGTDHKVLLP
+292 IFGTDHKTLLP
-303 FSALLGAIFL
+303 FSALVGAIFL
-313 IWADVIARCAVSNM
+313 IWADVIARCAITNM

-338 GAPFLLWLMIKGN
+338 GAPFLLWLMVKGT
-351 GEKEQGL
+351 GEKE

>member
-1 MQLFK
+1 MFNLSWRK
-6 LNGRMNKKVI
+6 DKKVF
-16 IAILLVV
+16 IAVLLILL
-23 LFILSIILGISFG
+23 FISSIILGISFG

-46 RVFLYKVLGIKIGNL
+46 RVFLYKVFRIKIGNL
-61 GELLNSTVFDI
+61 DEILNSTLFDI
-72 IWEVRMPRVLLGAF
+72 IWGVRMPRVLLGAF
-86 TGMSLAVVGVIMQ
+86 AGMALAMVGVIMQ

-120 GATFSILIGFTG
+120 GATFSILIGFSG
-132 VLSSFGVG
+132 VLSSFGAP
-140 LGAFLGALVASIFV
+140 LGAFLGALMASIFV
-154 YFLAKI
+154 YFLARI

-176 GSICF
+176 SSICS

-211 EWSNIVLPIMVS
+211 EWSNIVLPIAISV
-223 IIPLIY
+223 IPLIY
-229 FFTQYRNLNLIVLGD
+229 FFTQYRNLNLMVLGD

-250 GLNVEKHRK
+250 GLNIERYRK
-259 IYMILSSLV
+259 IYMILSSLI

-292 IFGTDHKVLLP
+292 IFGTDHKTLLP
-303 FSALLGAIFL
+303 FSALVGAIFL
-313 IWADVIARCAVSNM
+313 IWADVIARCAITNM

-338 GAPFLLWLMIKGN
+338 GAPFLLWLMVKGT
-351 GEKEQGL
+351 GEKE

>member
-1 MQLFK
+1 LFNLSWRK
-6 LNGRMNKKVI
+6 DKKVF
-16 IAILLVV
+16 IAVLLILL
-23 LFILSIILGISFG
+23 FISSIILGISFG

-46 RVFLYKVLGIKIGNL
+46 RVFLYKVFGIKIGNL
-61 GELLNSTVFDI
+61 DEILNSTLFDI
-72 IWEVRMPRVLLGAF
+72 IWGVRMPRVLLGAF
-86 TGMSLAVVGVIMQ
+86 AGMALAMVGVIMQ

-120 GATFSILIGFTG
+120 GATFSILIGFSG
-132 VLSSFGVG
+132 VLSSFGAP
-140 LGAFLGALVASIFV
+140 LGAFLGALIASIFV

-176 GSICF
+176 SSICS

-211 EWSNIVLPIMVS
+211 QWSNIVLPIAISV
-223 IIPLIY
+223 IPLIY
-229 FFTQYRNLNLIVLGD
+229 FFTQYRNLNLMVLGD

-250 GLNVEKHRK
+250 GLNIEKHRK
-259 IYMILSSLV
+259 IYMILSSLI

-292 IFGTDHKVLLP
+292 IFGTDHKTLLP
-303 FSALLGAIFL
+303 FSALVGAIFL
-313 IWADVIARCAVSNM
+313 IWADVIARCAINNM

-338 GAPFLLWLMIKGN
+338 GAPFLLWLMVKGTR
-351 GEKEQGL
+351 EKE

>member
-1 MQLFK
+1 MFNLSWRK
-6 LNGRMNKKVI
+6 DKKVF
-16 IAILLVV
+16 IAVLLILL
-23 LFILSIILGISFG
+23 FISSIILGISFG

-61 GELLNSTVFDI
+61 DEILNSTLFDI
-72 IWEVRMPRVLLGAF
+72 IWGVRMPRVLLGAF
-86 TGMSLAVVGVIMQ
+86 AGMALAMVGVIMQ

-120 GATFSILIGFTG
+120 GATFSILIGFSG
-132 VLSSFGVG
+132 VLSSFGAP
-140 LGAFLGALVASIFV
+140 LGAFLGALIASIFV

-176 GSICF
+176 SSICS

-211 EWSNIVLPIMVS
+211 QWSNIVLPIAISV
-223 IIPLIY
+223 IPLIY
-229 FFTQYRNLNLIVLGD
+229 FFTQYRNLNLMVLGD

-250 GLNVEKHRK
+250 GLSIEKHRK
-259 IYMILSSLV
+259 IYMILSSLI

-292 IFGTDHKVLLP
+292 IFGTDHKTLLP
-303 FSALLGAIFL
+303 FSALVGAIFL
-313 IWADVIARCAVSNM
+313 IWADVIARCAITNM

-338 GAPFLLWLMIKGN
+338 EAPFLLWLMVKGTR
-351 GEKEQGL
+351 EKE

>member
-1 MQLFK
+1 MFNLSWRK
-6 LNGRMNKKVI
+6 DEKVF
-16 IAILLVV
+16 IAVLLILL
-23 LFILSIILGISFG
+23 FISSIILGISFG
-36 AVDIPPYDVY
+36 AFDIPPYDVY
-46 RVFLYKVLGIKIGNL
+46 RVFLYKVFGIKIGNL
-61 GELLNSTVFDI
+61 DEILNSTLFDI
-72 IWEVRMPRVLLGAF
+72 IWGVRMPRVLLGAF
-86 TGMSLAVVGVIMQ
+86 AGMALAMVGVIMQ

-120 GATFSILIGFTG
+120 GATFSILIGFSG
-132 VLSSFGVG
+132 VLSSFGAP
-140 LGAFLGALVASIFV
+140 LGAFLGALMASIFV
-154 YFLAKI
+154 YFLARI

-176 GSICF
+176 SSICS

-211 EWSNIVLPIMVS
+211 EWSNIVLPIAISV
-223 IIPLIY
+223 IPLIY
-229 FFTQYRNLNLIVLGD
+229 FFTQYRNLNLMVLGD

-250 GLNVEKHRK
+250 GLNIEKHRK
-259 IYMILSSLV
+259 IYMILSSLI

-292 IFGTDHKVLLP
+292 IFGTDHKTLLP
-303 FSALLGAIFL
+303 FSALVGAIFL
-313 IWADVIARCAVSNM
+313 IWADVIARCAITNM

-338 GAPFLLWLMIKGN
+338 GAPFLLWLMVKGT
-351 GEKEQGL
+351 GEKE

>member
-1 MQLFK
+1 MFNLSWRK
-6 LNGRMNKKVI
+6 DKKVF
-16 IAILLVV
+16 IAVLLILL
-23 LFILSIILGISFG
+23 FISSIILGISFG

-46 RVFLYKVLGIKIGNL
+46 RVFLYKVFGIKIGNL
-61 GELLNSTVFDI
+61 DEILNSTLFDI
-72 IWEVRMPRVLLGAF
+72 IWGVRMPRVLLGAF
-86 TGMSLAVVGVIMQ
+86 AGMALAMVGVIMQ

-120 GATFSILIGFTG
+120 GATFSILIGFSG
-132 VLSSFGVG
+132 VLSSFGAP
-140 LGAFLGALVASIFV
+140 LGAFLGALMASIFV

-176 GSICF
+176 SSICS

-211 EWSNIVLPIMVS
+211 QWSNIVLPIAISV
-223 IIPLIY
+223 IPLIY
-229 FFTQYRNLNLIVLGD
+229 FFTQYRNLNLMVLGD

-250 GLNVEKHRK
+250 GLNIEKHRK
-259 IYMILSSLV
+259 IYMILSSLI

-292 IFGTDHKVLLP
+292 IFGTDHKTLLP
-303 FSALLGAIFL
+303 FSALVGAIFL
-313 IWADVIARCAVSNM
+313 IWADIIARCAITNM

-338 GAPFLLWLMIKGN
+338 GAPFLLWLMVKGT
-351 GEKEQGL
+351 GEKE

>member
-1 MQLFK
+1 MFNLSWRK
-6 LNGRMNKKVI
+6 DKKVF
-16 IAILLVV
+16 IAVLLILL
-23 LFILSIILGISFG
+23 FISSIILGISFG

-46 RVFLYKVLGIKIGNL
+46 RVFLYKVFGIKIGNL
-61 GELLNSTVFDI
+61 DEILNSTLFDI
-72 IWEVRMPRVLLGAF
+72 IWGVRMPRVLLGAF
-86 TGMSLAVVGVIMQ
+86 VGMALAMVGVIMQ

-120 GATFSILIGFTG
+120 GATFSILIGFSG
-132 VLSSFGVG
+132 VLSSFGAP
-140 LGAFLGALVASIFV
+140 LGAFLGALMASIFV
-154 YFLAKI
+154 YFLARI

-176 GSICF
+176 SSICS

-211 EWSNIVLPIMVS
+211 QWSNIVLPIAISV
-223 IIPLIY
+223 IPLIY
-229 FFTQYRNLNLIVLGD
+229 FFTQYRNLNLMVLGD

-250 GLNVEKHRK
+250 GLNIEKHRK
-259 IYMILSSLV
+259 IYMILSSLI

-292 IFGTDHKVLLP
+292 IFGTDHKTLLP
-303 FSALLGAIFL
+303 FSALVGAIFL
-313 IWADVIARCAVSNM
+313 IWADIIARCAITNM

-338 GAPFLLWLMIKGN
+338 GAPFLLWLMVKGT
-351 GEKEQGL
+351 GEKE

>member
-1 MQLFK
+1 MFNLSWRK
-6 LNGRMNKKVI
+6 DKKVF
-16 IAILLVV
+16 IAVLLILL
-23 LFILSIILGISFG
+23 FISSIILGISFG

-46 RVFLYKVLGIKIGNL
+46 RVFLYKVFGIKIGNL
-61 GELLNSTVFDI
+61 DEILNSTLFDI
-72 IWEVRMPRVLLGAF
+72 IWGVRMPRVLLGAF
-86 TGMSLAVVGVIMQ
+86 AGMALAMVGVIMQ

-120 GATFSILIGFTG
+120 GATFSILIGFSG
-132 VLSSFGVG
+132 VLSSFGAP
-140 LGAFLGALVASIFV
+140 LGAFLGALMASIFV

-176 GSICF
+176 SSICS

-211 EWSNIVLPIMVS
+211 EWSNIVLPIAISV
-223 IIPLIY
+223 IPLIY
-229 FFTQYRNLNLIVLGD
+229 FFTQYRNLNLMVLGD

-250 GLNVEKHRK
+250 GLNIEKHRK
-259 IYMILSSLV
+259 IYMILSSLI

-292 IFGTDHKVLLP
+292 IFGTDRKTLLP
-303 FSALLGAIFL
+303 FSALVGAIFL
-313 IWADVIARCAVSNM
+313 IWAGVTARCAITNM

-338 GAPFLLWLMIKGN
+338 GAPFLLWLMVKGT
-351 GEKEQGL
+351 GEKE

>member
-1 MQLFK
+1 MFNLSWRK
-6 LNGRMNKKVI
+6 DKKVF
-16 IAILLVV
+16 IAVLLILL
-23 LFILSIILGISFG
+23 FISSIILGISFG

-46 RVFLYKVLGIKIGNL
+46 RVFLYKVFGIKIGNL
-61 GELLNSTVFDI
+61 DEILNSTLFDI
-72 IWEVRMPRVLLGAF
+72 IWGVRMPRVLLGAF
-86 TGMSLAVVGVIMQ
+86 AGMALAMVGVIMQ

-120 GATFSILIGFTG
+120 GATFSILIGFSG
-132 VLSSFGVG
+132 VLSSFGAH
-140 LGAFLGALVASIFV
+140 LGAFLGALIASIFV

-160 GGRITPFKMI
+160 GRRITPFKMI

-176 GSICF
+176 SSICS

-211 EWSNIVLPIMVS
+211 EWSNIVLPIAISV
-223 IIPLIY
+223 IPLIY
-229 FFTQYRNLNLIVLGD
+229 FFTQYRNLNLMVLGD

-250 GLNVEKHRK
+250 GLNIEKHRK
-259 IYMILSSLV
+259 IYMILSSLI

-292 IFGTDHKVLLP
+292 IFGTDHKTLLP
-303 FSALLGAIFL
+303 FSALVGAIFL
-313 IWADVIARCAVSNM
+313 IWADIIARCAITNM

-338 GAPFLLWLMIKGN
+338 GAPFLLWLMVKGT
-351 GEKEQGL
+351 GEKE

>member
-1 MQLFK
+1 MFNLSWRK
-6 LNGRMNKKVI
+6 DKKVF
-16 IAILLVV
+16 IAVLLILL
-23 LFILSIILGISFG
+23 FISSIILGISFG

-46 RVFLYKVLGIKIGNL
+46 RVFLYKVFGIKIGNL
-61 GELLNSTVFDI
+61 DEILNSTLFDI
-72 IWEVRMPRVLLGAF
+72 IWGVRMPRVLLGAF
-86 TGMSLAVVGVIMQ
+86 AGMALAMVGVIMQ

-120 GATFSILIGFTG
+120 GATFSILIGFSG
-132 VLSSFGVG
+132 VLSSFGAP
-140 LGAFLGALVASIFV
+140 LGAFLGALIASIFV

-176 GSICF
+176 SSICS

-211 EWSNIVLPIMVS
+211 EWSNIVLPIAISV
-223 IIPLIY
+223 IPLIY
-229 FFTQYRNLNLIVLGD
+229 FFTQYRNLNLMVLGD

-250 GLNVEKHRK
+250 GLNIEKHRK
-259 IYMILSSLV
+259 IYMILSSLI

-292 IFGTDHKVLLP
+292 IFGTDHKTLLP
-303 FSALLGAIFL
+303 FSALVGAIFL
-313 IWADVIARCAVSNM
+313 IWADVIARCAITNM
-327 ELPIGIITSVI
+327 ELPIGIITSAI
-338 GAPFLLWLMIKGN
+338 GAPFLLWLMVKGTR
-351 GEKEQGL
+351 EKE